1 MIVAFNGGTPKRPSW
16 YLSLPADRNVRVQV
30 KAHKSTAHAGG
41 RELWDQMAK
50 VWPYYNEY
58 TKKTDREIPTLVLER
73 V

>member
-1 MIVAFNGGTPKRPSW
+1 M
-16 YLSLPADRNVRVQV
+16 PADRNVRVQV